1 MVAIAPH
8 HLVYASPNR
17 FEYYHFGVGYCLI
30 SSRGNA
36 RSQREDKANIV
47 PTPYFILMAFFW
59 GLEGTTTIKY
69 AYNCNYFLCVHVLD
83 E

>member
-1 MVAIAPH
+1 MHPLTGLNIIILVWAIVLSVPEAM
-8 HLVYASPNR
+8 R
-17 FEYYHFGVGYCLI
+17 E
-30 SSRGNA
+30 A
-36 RSQREDKANIV
+36 REREDKANIV
-47 PTPYFILMAFFW
+47 PTPYFILIAFFW